1 MISLISPIWR
11 YYPLF
16 YNVTTPT
23 PPFFFRFRFVL
34 LDSGFKHVAPATYHP
49 RLLQLKGKKNV
60 VASEVKI
67 CIDSLNDG
75 DSFIYDA
82 GLAVYGYLVLL
93 VIIFIIII

>member
-1 MISLISPIWR
+1 M
-11 YYPLF
+11 
-16 YNVTTPT
+16 
-23 PPFFFRFRFVL
+23 
-34 LDSGFKHVAPATYHP
+34 APATYHP

-82 GLAVYGYLVLL
+82 GLAVYGYLVFL
-93 VIIFIIII
+93 VIGEERRGEERRGEER